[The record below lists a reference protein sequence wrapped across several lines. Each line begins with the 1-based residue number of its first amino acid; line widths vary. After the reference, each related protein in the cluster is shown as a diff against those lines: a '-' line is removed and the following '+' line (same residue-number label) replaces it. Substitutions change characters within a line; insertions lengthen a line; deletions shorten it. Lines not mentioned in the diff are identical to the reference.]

1 MTPLISTVRSAVS
14 ALRADVRPIDE
25 CLVCHDPVYPD
36 DRCVRVLGGGFAHAG
51 CATYRMRR
59 NERIRRSLAPLA

>member
-1 MTPLISTVRSAVS
+1 MTPLISTLTSALS

-25 CLVCHDPVYPD
+25 CLVCHDPVHAA
-36 DRCVRVLGGGFAHAG
+36 DRCVRVLGGGFVHAG

-59 NERIRRSLAPLA
+59 NERIRRTIASLN